1 MFGFLGIGVVFDMV
15 RLFYLVYEVNNCL
28 WNLRFVENED
38 KWLDDVYLFWFV
50 FGLFGKKMFIKDVYD
65 RYFLKCVYKFLY

>member
-1 MFGFLGIGVVFDMV
+1 MFGFLGIGVVFDWV

-38 KWLDDVYLFWFV
+38 K
-50 FGLFGKKMFIKDVYD
+50 
-65 RYFLKCVYKFLY
+65 